1 MLVMAAFCA
10 TGGPAPADEAARE
23 LLAGCVDLAET
34 RADAVACRG
43 AHARICMEGEGGAT
57 TIGMSACAAEEAEA
71 WERLIDET
79 YADLVLLARR
89 AAIRAAE
96 EGRAAAPLEAMLEE
110 AQRAWLAFRDA
121 DCDQEY
127 AIWGEGSQRQVAGA
141 WCLLERNATRLI
153 ELRDKRAQMELD

>member
-1 MLVMAAFCA
+1 MLVIAAFCA
-10 TGGPAPADEAARE
+10 GGGPAPAAEAARA
-23 LLAGCVDLAET
+23 LLADCVDLAET

-43 AHARICMEGEGGAT
+43 AHARICMEGVEET
-57 TIGMSACAAEEAEA
+57 DVIGMSACAREEAEA
-71 WERLIDET
+71 WERLVDET

-96 EGRAAAPLEAMLEE
+96 EGRAAAPLESMLEQ

-121 DCDQEY
+121 DCDQEF
-127 AIWGEGSQRQVAGA
+127 AIWGEGAQRRVAGA
-141 WCLLERNATRLI
+141 WCLLERNATRLL